1 MALPVGAIRLR
12 QAFDGI
18 SMEEGKVMMTRIIVL
33 LVATGAIAAAQ
44 SPAGARPDFGQ
55 KLRQN
60 NRELQQY
67 SFKRRI
73 ETTVKRRR
81 NQRVE
86 LVRFV
91 NGKMETVPLGPPH
104 AAGQEQGRGLRGMIF
119 GKEIE
124 KKKEE
129 MKEEAEHLRNLVRQY
144 GPGSD
149 AMRSALAKAAIS
161 RSGSG
166 PDADLR
172 VDAKGVIQPTDSYT
186 LLWSVTK
193 RRPVRIEIHAEL
205 DKKPVQI
212 TMDYGSLAEG
222 PFYPVHTVLSA
233 PAKDLRVVVDT
244 FDYTRSANVP

>member
-1 MALPVGAIRLR
+1 MMIR
-12 QAFDGI
+12 
-18 SMEEGKVMMTRIIVL
+18 SIVL

-44 SPAGARPDFGQ
+44 PTPGARPDFGQ

-73 ETTVKRRR
+73 ETNVKGRR

-91 NGKMETVPLGPPH
+91 NGKMETVPIGPLQG
-104 AAGQEQGRGLRGMIF
+104 AAQSPGRGLRGMIF

-129 MKEEAEHLRNLVRQY
+129 MKEEAERLRNLVRQY
-144 GPGSD
+144 SPGSD
-149 AMRSALAKAAIS
+149 AMQSALAKAAIS

-166 PDADLR
+166 PDADIR
-172 VDAKGVIQPTDSYT
+172 VDAKGVIQPADSYT
-186 LLWSVTK
+186 ILWSVAK

-205 DKKPVQI
+205 DKKPVQL

-222 PFYPVHTVLSA
+222 PFYAVHTVLSA
-233 PAKDLRVVVDT
+233 PAKNLTVVVDT
-244 FDYTRSANVP
+244 FDYTLTAKAP